1 MIFTRL
7 RLFALLFSL
16 NVIFLFG
23 VFGQDEVSVLGE
35 VVVSDLSFH
44 DENLNFVIG
53 EVKIPSHWSGIEVL
67 DQHLNWV
74 LVQGNIEV
82 EIVDDIQTGWRIVRG
97 THSKEWYAQ
106 FRSPKYRV
114 NAEGG
119 IEKLTSWSGMLGSSP
134 VGGSRFQRVWPEHSV
149 LSEGAWLKFATGQE
163 GIFKIGYA
171 DLVASGVNP
180 DTIDFASIQLFE
192 GEAGLCLFKT
202 MMTDH

>member
-1 MIFTRL
+1 MQYKIIFTRL

-35 VVVSDLSFH
+35 VVVADLSFN

-82 EIVDDIQTGWRIVRG
+82 EIADDIQTGWRIVRG
-97 THSKEWYAQ
+97 THSKEW
-106 FRSPKYRV
+106 
-114 NAEGG
+114 
-119 IEKLTSWSGMLGSSP
+119 
-134 VGGSRFQRVWPEHSV
+134 
-149 LSEGAWLKFATGQE
+149 
-163 GIFKIGYA
+163 
-171 DLVASGVNP
+171 
-180 DTIDFASIQLFE
+180 
-192 GEAGLCLFKT
+192 
-202 MMTDH
+202 